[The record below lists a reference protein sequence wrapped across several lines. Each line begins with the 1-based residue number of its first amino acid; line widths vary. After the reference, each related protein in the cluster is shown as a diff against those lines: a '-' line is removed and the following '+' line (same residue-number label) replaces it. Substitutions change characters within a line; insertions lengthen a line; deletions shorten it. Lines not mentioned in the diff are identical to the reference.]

1 VIDIIGVD
9 FWSQKRD
16 RSTARFSDDDAWINW
31 ARRAVTKDKPGMRQ
45 VDLVKAVRRMLKE
58 WREQL
63 GARWGA
69 VTLFVASATNK
80 AA

>member
-1 VIDIIGVD
+1 
-9 FWSQKRD
+9 
-16 RSTARFSDDDAWINW
+16 
-31 ARRAVTKDKPGMRQ
+31 MRQ

-69 VTLFVASATNK
+69 VTLFVVSATNK
-80 AA
+80 ALDTLRWSAGTPPG